1 MRWSLRSLVALITV
15 IAMVLAYRQNTIR
28 GTQRA
33 TRQIL
38 DAGGQVIYRWQ
49 NADVVKQQT
58 TVTHSYT
65 TWKYNLETGE
75 RTPGPPPQY
84 TVTKQGVVFQ
94 PPLDVKDSVIGFCF
108 GHLAE
113 LDVNIVVLPAT
124 AVDEN
129 VASALAAITG
139 LESVLIQGEHPGIG
153 LATAKLESELPGV
166 TVVSGAKLL
175 RPIRSPRTPGT

>member
-1 MRWSLRSLVALITV
+1 MRWSLRSLVLFVTV
-15 IAMVLAYRQNTIR
+15 IAIVLAYRQNNIR
-28 GTQRA
+28 RMEQATQ
-33 TRQIL
+33 QIL

-49 NADVVKQQT
+49 NADVVKQQA

-65 TWKYNLETGE
+65 TWKYNVETGE

-94 PPLDVKDSVIGFCF
+94 PPLDAKEGIVRFCL

-113 LDVNIVVLPAT
+113 LDVDIVVLPST

-129 VASALAAITG
+129 VTNALAA
-139 LESVLIQGEHPGIG
+139 LPRLDSVLVQGEHPGVAQ
-153 LATAKLESELPGV
+153 ATAKLETELPGV
-166 TVVSGAKLL
+166 SIVCGANLL
-175 RPIRSPRTPGT
+175 RPLR